1 MKIIQRFFKKMVWI
15 DGRTGG
21 TPAKRQQFNTLVISR
36 SQYQEQ
42 RRSYKVSLTDL
53 YRVVQNECKVMTRP
67 DAVVLWMILPKQ
79 TESYE
84 VLFCSVSR
92 ALLAKA
98 PAQIQLV
105 VPETWLFYQGLQ
117 VNTLYDVEAEQNYW
131 SFLTTSHQL
140 HVTAQQGLMKSA
152 DYFLEALG
160 TTKAQVETRQ
170 IQLPEFF
177 QKNATA
183 ISWWQLLGLLC
194 TSEQKSRTFDIKQWL
209 PVGKIV
215 SGVVLGYL
223 VIASLALTWRENTLN
238 QQVAALKQAAS
249 SLVDQQNKLD
259 QQLELID
266 NYHQLF
272 AKNVSYSEMLQ
283 LLGSQLQNIATI
295 DSLSMTEN
303 LVIIRGTAK
312 SATAVLAKLGEMP
325 MWQES
330 RFTQPVQTGNEVDV
344 FVISTIYVPTKPLE
358 SKAQQQAP
366 ASMLEKSAET
376 QP

>member
-1 MKIIQRFFKKMVWI
+1 
-15 DGRTGG
+15 
-21 TPAKRQQFNTLVISR
+21 
-36 SQYQEQ
+36 
-42 RRSYKVSLTDL
+42 
-53 YRVVQNECKVMTRP
+53 
-67 DAVVLWMILPKQ
+67 
-79 TESYE
+79 
-84 VLFCSVSR
+84 
-92 ALLAKA
+92 
-98 PAQIQLV
+98 
-105 VPETWLFYQGLQ
+105 
-117 VNTLYDVEAEQNYW
+117 
-131 SFLTTSHQL
+131 
-140 HVTAQQGLMKSA
+140 
-152 DYFLEALG
+152 
-160 TTKAQVETRQ
+160 
-170 IQLPEFF
+170 
-177 QKNATA
+177 
-183 ISWWQLLGLLC
+183 
-194 TSEQKSRTFDIKQWL
+194 L

-223 VIASLALTWRENTLN
+223 VIASLALTWRETALN
-238 QQVAALKQAAS
+238 QEVTALKQTAS
-249 SLVDQQNKLD
+249 SLVEQQNKLD

-358 SKAQQQAP
+358 SQAQQQAP

>member
-15 DGRTGG
+15 DGRTDV
-21 TPAKRQQFNTLVISR
+21 TPTKRQQFNTLVISR

-53 YRVVQNECKVMTRP
+53 YRVVQNECKVLTRP

-84 VLFCSVSR
+84 VLFCSIPR

-117 VNTLYDVEAEQNYW
+117 ANTLYDVEAEQNYW

-177 QKNATA
+177 QKNATT
-183 ISWWQLLGLLC
+183 ILWWQWLGLVC
-194 TSEQKSRTFDIKQWL
+194 TSEQKSRKFELKQWL
-209 PVGKIV
+209 PVGKAV
-215 SGVVLGYL
+215 SGLVLGYL
-223 VIASLALTWRENTLN
+223 VVASLALTWRESALS
-238 QQVAALKQAAS
+238 QEVSALKQAAS
-249 SLVDQQNKLD
+249 SLVEQQNKLD

-266 NYHQLF
+266 NYQQLF
-272 AKNVSYSEMLQ
+272 AKNVSYSEMLL
-283 LLGSQLQNIATI
+283 LLGSQLQNVANI
-295 DSLSMTEN
+295 DSLSITEN
-303 LVIIRGTAK
+303 LVVIRGTAK

-330 RFTQPVQTGNEVDV
+330 RFTQPVQTGNDVDV

-358 SKAQQQAP
+358 SQTPQQAP
-366 ASMLEKSAET
+366 ASALQKSAET
-376 QP
+376 QS